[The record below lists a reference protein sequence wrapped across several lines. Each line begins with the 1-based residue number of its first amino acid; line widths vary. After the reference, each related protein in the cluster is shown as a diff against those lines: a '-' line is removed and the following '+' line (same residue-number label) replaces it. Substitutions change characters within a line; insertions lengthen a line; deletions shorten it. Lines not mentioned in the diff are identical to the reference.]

1 MSVKLKMMLLMGSL
15 ITIVVLMISI
25 VGFINFKSASV
36 GTYDRGLKN
45 DAMVIGK
52 AVEQKIGRTFDVL
65 HAVAAELA
73 ITSDEKIDEVAT
85 LKSLKSIAD
94 KFDVLGAHIGMKNGD
109 IYASL
114 ANGFVPNVNAKDTQR
129 EWYVRIFEGEDEVMT
144 KVYTNGEGN
153 LAIAMAVPVIR
164 EGERV
169 GLLAVNIAVNSI
181 TNFVKELSDN
191 AQIYISREDGYVL
204 VAKDEALLGANL
216 FVSHPS
222 YKPLKDAEEATLN
235 YSYDGNNYFV
245 ASTKIKNL
253 GWNVW
258 AWDSEKNINAASNSN
273 LLTSLIIAFIFIVI
287 ALTIT
292 YILVNKLMYLPI
304 GGEPKTI
311 EKMVQRIANGD
322 LSLNAEITGNE
333 TGVYKAVLSMVKQ
346 LKETISEINTT
357 STEVNNSSSQIE
369 NSANG
374 VTQTA
379 QQQMHHL
386 EQTASAMNEM
396 TVTVLEVA
404 RNAQQASSSAN
415 EAKQHSKKG
424 MAVVSEMN
432 HDISSLLNGIEN
444 VQVVINKLAQQ
455 TDNIG
460 SILDVIKGVA
470 DQTNLLA
477 LNAAIEAARAG
488 EQGRGFAVVAD
499 EVRNLANRTQ
509 ESTDEIQQVITNLQ
523 AEAGRSVHLMDT
535 NAKSA
540 EATATKSNEANL
552 ALEAINRSV
561 EEIQDMNNQIATAAE
576 EQTVVAEDINNS
588 IVSLNDMSK
597 HTFDNAQNNST
608 MAKRLKNAAASLN
621 RSVERFTL

>member
-15 ITIVVLMISI
+15 ITIVVLMISV
-25 VGFINFKSASV
+25 VGFINFKSESV
-36 GTYDRGLKN
+36 NTYDRGLKN

-73 ITSDEKIDEVAT
+73 ITSDEKIDKVAT

-94 KFDVLGAHIGMKNGD
+94 NFDVLGAHIGMKNGD

-114 ANGFVPNVNAKDTQR
+114 ANGFVPNVNAKEMKR
-129 EWYVRIFEGEDEVMT
+129 EWYVRIFEGENEVMT

-153 LAIAMAVPVIR
+153 SAIAMSVPVIR
-164 EGERV
+164 DGKRV
-169 GLLAVNIAVNSI
+169 GLLAVNIEVNSI
-181 TNFVKELSDN
+181 ANFVKGLSDN
-191 AQIYISREDGYVL
+191 SQIYISREDGYVL
-204 VAKDEALLGANL
+204 VAKDEKLLGDNL

-222 YKPLKDAEEATLN
+222 YEPLKNLDKASLN
-235 YSYDGNNYFV
+235 YHYEGENYFV
-245 ASTKIKNL
+245 ASSKMENL

-258 AWDSEKNINAASNSN
+258 AWDSQENINAASNDN
-273 LLTSLIIAFIFIVI
+273 LYTSLIIAFIFIVI

-292 YILVNKLMYLPI
+292 YALIIKLMYLPI
-304 GGEPKTI
+304 GGEPKAI
-311 EKMVQRIANGD
+311 ENIVQKIANGD
-322 LSLNAEITGNE
+322 LSLNAETTGNE
-333 TGVYKAVLSMVKQ
+333 TGIYKAVLAMVTQ
-346 LKETISEINTT
+346 LKNTISEINTT
-357 STEVNNSSSQIE
+357 STAVNDSSVRIE

-374 VTQTA
+374 VTETT
-379 QQQMHHL
+379 QQQMHQL
-386 EQTASAMNEM
+386 DQTASAMNEM

-415 EAKQHSKKG
+415 EAKQHSKNG
-424 MAVVSEMN
+424 MTVVSEMN
-432 HDISSLLNGIEN
+432 NDISSLLSGIED

-509 ESTDEIQQVITNLQ
+509 ESTDEIQQVIANLQ
-523 AEAGRSVHLMDT
+523 AEAGRSVHLMEA
-535 NAKSA
+535 NSKSA

-552 ALEAINRSV
+552 ALEAINTSV

-576 EQTVVAEDINNS
+576 EQTVVAEEINNS
-588 IVSLNDMSK
+588 IVTLNDMSK
-597 HTFDNAQNNST
+597 HTFDNAESNST
-608 MAKRLKNAAASLN
+608 MAKGLKDSAASLN

>member
-36 GTYDRGLKN
+36 GNYDRDLKS
-45 DAMVIGK
+45 DAIVIGK

-114 ANGFVPNVNAKDTQR
+114 ANGFVPNVNAKETKR

-144 KVYTNGEGN
+144 EVYTNGEGN

-164 EGERV
+164 EGNRV

-204 VAKDEALLGANL
+204 VAKDETLLGENL
-216 FVSHPS
+216 FTSHPS
-222 YKPLKDAEEATLN
+222 YEPLKNSEQATLN

-245 ASTKIKNL
+245 ASAKMQNL
-253 GWNVW
+253 RWNVW
-258 AWDSEKNINAASNSN
+258 AWDSQENINSASNSN
-273 LLTSLIIAFIFIVI
+273 LYTSLIIAFIFIVI
-287 ALTIT
+287 ALMIT
-292 YILVNKLMYLPI
+292 YILVNKLLYLPI

-311 EKMVQRIANGD
+311 EEMVQKIANGD
-322 LSLNAEITGNE
+322 LSLSVQATGDE
-333 TGVYKAVLSMVKQ
+333 TGVYKAILAMVKQ
-346 LKETISEINTT
+346 LKNTISEINTT
-357 STEVNNSSSQIE
+357 SAEVNNSSTQIE
-369 NSANG
+369 SSAHG

-379 QQQMHHL
+379 QQQMHQL

-415 EAKQHSKKG
+415 EAKQHSKNG

-432 HDISSLLNGIEN
+432 HDISSLLNGIED

-509 ESTDEIQQVITNLQ
+509 ESTNEIQQVITNLQ
-523 AEAGRSVHLMDT
+523 AEAGRSVHLMEA

-597 HTFDNAQNNST
+597 HTFDNAENNSK
-608 MAKRLKNAAASLN
+608 MAKSLKNSATSLN

>member
-15 ITIVVLMISI
+15 ITIVVLVISI
-25 VGFINFKSASV
+25 VGFINFKSESV
-36 GTYDRGLKN
+36 STYDRGLKN

-73 ITSDEKIDEVAT
+73 ITSDEKIDEAAT

-109 IYASL
+109 TYATL
-114 ANGFVPNVNAKDTQR
+114 ANGFVPNVNAKEMKR
-129 EWYVRIFEGEDEVMT
+129 EWYVRIFEGENEVMT
-144 KVYTNGEGN
+144 KVYTNVEGN
-153 LAIAMAVPVIR
+153 SAIAMSVPVIR
-164 EGERV
+164 DGKRV
-169 GLLAVNIAVNSI
+169 GLLAVNIEVNSI

-191 AQIYISREDGYVL
+191 SQIYISREDGYVL
-204 VAKDEALLGANL
+204 VAKDEKLLGDNL

-222 YKPLKDAEEATLN
+222 YEPLKNLDEASLN
-235 YSYDGNNYFV
+235 YHYDGKNYFV
-245 ASTKIKNL
+245 SSSKMKNL
-253 GWNVW
+253 DWNVW
-258 AWDSEKNINAASNSN
+258 AWDSQENINAASNDN
-273 LLTSLIIAFIFIVI
+273 LYTSLIIAFIFIVI
-287 ALTIT
+287 TLTIT
-292 YILVNKLMYLPI
+292 YALVIKLMYLPI
-304 GGEPKTI
+304 GGEPKAI
-311 EKMVQRIANGD
+311 EDIVQKIANGD
-322 LSLNAEITGNE
+322 LSLNAETTGNE
-333 TGVYKAVLSMVKQ
+333 TGIYKAVLTMVKQ
-346 LKETISEINTT
+346 LKNTISEINTT
-357 STEVNNSSSQIE
+357 STAVNNSSVQIE

-374 VTQTA
+374 VTETT
-379 QQQMHHL
+379 QQQMHQL
-386 EQTASAMNEM
+386 DQTTSAMNEM

-415 EAKQHSKKG
+415 EAKQHSKNG
-424 MAVVSEMN
+424 MTVVSEMN
-432 HDISSLLNGIEN
+432 HDISSLLNGIED

-488 EQGRGFAVVAD
+488 EQGRGFSVVAD

-509 ESTDEIQQVITNLQ
+509 ESTDEIQKVIANLQ
-523 AEAGRSVHLMDT
+523 AEAERSVHLMEA
-535 NAKSA
+535 NSKSA

-552 ALEAINRSV
+552 ALEAINTSV

-576 EQTVVAEDINNS
+576 EQTVVAEEINNS
-588 IVSLNDMSK
+588 IVTLNDMSK
-597 HTFDNAQNNST
+597 HTFDNAESNST
-608 MAKRLKNAAASLN
+608 MAKGLKDSAASLN

>member
-15 ITIVVLMISI
+15 ITVIVLLISI

-36 GTYDRGLKN
+36 STYDRGLKN

-52 AVEQKIGRTFDVL
+52 AVEQKIGRTFDIL
-65 HAVAAELA
+65 HAVAEELA
-73 ITSDEKIDEVAT
+73 ITSDEKIDEAAT

-114 ANGFVPNVNAKDTQR
+114 ANGFVPNVNAKETKR
-129 EWYVRIFEGEDEVMT
+129 EWYVRIFEGENEVMT
-144 KVYTNGEGN
+144 EVYTNGEGN

-164 EGERV
+164 EGNRV

-204 VAKDEALLGANL
+204 VAKDEKLLGDNL
-216 FVSHPS
+216 FDSHPS
-222 YKPLKDAEEATLN
+222 YEPLKNSDEASLN

-245 ASTKIKNL
+245 ASARMKNL

-258 AWDSEKNINAASNSN
+258 AWDSEENINAGSNSN
-273 LLTSLIIAFIFIVI
+273 LYTSLIIAFVFILI
-287 ALTIT
+287 ALAIT
-292 YILVNKLMYLPI
+292 YTLIIKLMYLPI
-304 GGEPKTI
+304 GGEPKAI
-311 EKMVQRIANGD
+311 EKMVQKIANGD
-322 LSLNAEITGNE
+322 LSLDAQITGNE
-333 TGVYKAVLSMVKQ
+333 TGVYKAVLAMVKQ
-346 LKETISEINTT
+346 LKNTISEINTT
-357 STEVNNSSSQIE
+357 STEVNNSSVQIE
-369 NSANG
+369 NSAHG

-379 QQQMHHL
+379 QQQMHQL

-404 RNAQQASSSAN
+404 RNAQQASTAAN
-415 EAKQHSKKG
+415 EAKQHSKNG
-424 MAVVSEMN
+424 MTVVSEMN
-432 HDISSLLNGIEN
+432 NDISSLLKGIED

-460 SILDVIKGVA
+460 SILDVIKGVSE
-470 DQTNLLA
+470 QTNLLA

-509 ESTDEIQQVITNLQ
+509 ESTNEIQQVITNLQ
-523 AEAGRSVHLMDT
+523 AEAGRSVNLMEA

-597 HTFDNAQNNST
+597 DTFDNAENNSK
-608 MAKRLKNAAASLN
+608 MAKSLKNSATSLN
-621 RSVERFTL
+621 RSVDRFTL

>member
-15 ITIVVLMISI
+15 ITVIVLLISI

-36 GTYDRGLKN
+36 ISYDRGLKN

-52 AVEQKIGRTFDVL
+52 AVEQKIGRTFDIL

-114 ANGFVPNVNAKDTQR
+114 ANGFVPNVNAKDTKR
-129 EWYVRIFEGEDEVMT
+129 EWYVRIFEGEKEVMT
-144 KVYTNGEGN
+144 EVYTNGEGN

-164 EGERV
+164 EGNLV

-181 TNFVKELSDN
+181 TNFVKELADN

-204 VAKDEALLGANL
+204 VAKDETLLGDNL

-222 YKPLKDAEEATLN
+222 YEPLKNSKEATLN

-245 ASTKIKNL
+245 ASAKMENL

-258 AWDSEKNINAASNSN
+258 AWDSEENINAGSNSN
-273 LLTSLIIAFIFIVI
+273 LYTSLIIAFVFILI
-287 ALTIT
+287 ALAIT
-292 YILVNKLMYLPI
+292 YTLIIKLMYLPI
-304 GGEPKTI
+304 GGEPKAI
-311 EKMVQRIANGD
+311 EEMVQKIANGD
-322 LSLNAEITGNE
+322 LSLDAKITGNE
-333 TGVYKAVLSMVKQ
+333 TGVYKAVLAMVKQ
-346 LKETISEINTT
+346 LKNTISEINTT
-357 STEVNNSSSQIE
+357 STDVNNSSVQIE
-369 NSANG
+369 NSAHG

-379 QQQMHHL
+379 QQQMHQL

-404 RNAQQASSSAN
+404 RNAQQASTAAN
-415 EAKQHSKKG
+415 AAKQHSKNG
-424 MAVVSEMN
+424 MTVVSEMN
-432 HDISSLLNGIEN
+432 HDISSLLKGIED

-460 SILDVIKGVA
+460 SILDVIKGVSE
-470 DQTNLLA
+470 QTNLLA

-509 ESTDEIQQVITNLQ
+509 ESTNEIQQVITNLQ
-523 AEAGRSVHLMDT
+523 AEAGRSVNLMEA

-588 IVSLNDMSK
+588 IVRLNDMSK
-597 HTFDNAQNNST
+597 DTFDNAENNSK
-608 MAKRLKNAAASLN
+608 MAKSLKNSAESLN
-621 RSVERFTL
+621 HSVEIFTL